1 MASLLA
7 AAAVLHAAV
16 AHVHAD
22 AEAVVTQPLLLVS
35 PLLLSLLEVEA
46 DDSDVVVVV
55 IVKR

>member
-22 AEAVVTQPLLLVS
+22 AVVTQPLLLVS

-46 DDSDVVVVV
+46 DDSDVVVDV